1 MDNEYDLLSQN
12 NEKYS
17 IKIADYKARLRAIE
31 KEFQKETFLVSH
43 TLFLQKQLIL
53 TNMTKLFGL

>member
-1 MDNEYDLLSQN
+1 MDNEYDLLSKD

-31 KEFQKETFLVSH
+31 KELHKETFTVYFGFYH
-43 TLFLQKQLIL
+43 FKQNEIS
-53 TNMTKLFGL
+53 NYRFEN